1 METDLTH
8 DQLVEKFMELF
19 PDDILDTEWTDEQLL
34 LKIQEAGKNEDD
46 ELDELGTEEDDK
58 DESQGIL
65 DLIPEEPKS
74 EEKKKEKR
82 KKAEEKKNESKKES
96 DEDLPPQIRILD
108 ADKKRVFRSL
118 MKEPTITTQFQLLQ
132 DENAQH
138 AYYSVTINGLRTIV
152 PRGRTITIPKSI
164 HDMIIARLEGA
175 NKLLNHPK
183 NLANIQNPDGRF
195 MFG

>member
-1 METDLTH
+1 MQFLLKNNFLFKDQVETDLTH

-74 EEKKKEKR
+74 EEKKGEKEESR
-82 KKAEEKKNESKKES
+82 REEK
-96 DEDLPPQIRILD
+96 
-108 ADKKRVFRSL
+108 
-118 MKEPTITTQFQLLQ
+118 
-132 DENAQH
+132 
-138 AYYSVTINGLRTIV
+138 
-152 PRGRTITIPKSI
+152 
-164 HDMIIARLEGA
+164 
-175 NKLLNHPK
+175 
-183 NLANIQNPDGRF
+183 
-195 MFG
+195 